1 MNARSLVAGLTVA
14 ATAYAPLASATTD
27 SEIQQLRDEMAALR
41 SDYEARIGALETR
54 LAAAQATV
62 EQSTPVEP
70 APFVQP
76 PLATSELRQFGQ
88 RIQSGR
94 VADSHRHVRSAIA
107 RIRPTTRS
115 AASFRP
121 TATSGRRVAASS
133 SANRN

>member
-1 MNARSLVAGLTVA
+1 MHARSLLAGLTVA
-14 ATAYAPLASATTD
+14 ATAYAPLASAATD

-76 PLATSELRQFGQ
+76 PLAQASPA
-88 RIQSGR
+88 
-94 VADSHRHVRSAIA
+94 VARATNS
-107 RIRPTTRS
+107 IR
-115 AASFRP
+115 
-121 TATSGRRVAASS
+121 RR
-133 SANRN
+133 R